1 MEEPTAK
8 RIRKTST
15 GFENN
20 TVESYENPMD
30 SNIYLNYDILRIV
43 FRYLNVKELER
54 AAMVCRFWLKAAN
67 HEKYT
72 RGPDCFIEHHLHFTD
87 KTRFIE
93 KSRIKPTIG
102 FFFIPYKTLYGIHEL
117 IIKILPSNCS
127 AVMLYTFGTI
137 INERLELSDDTRVD
151 DTEFRNI
158 VCALLPEI
166 ADVKINSL
174 ILCTE
179 YKQPGSLLV
188 PSELLLEFQN
198 HVRKLIDMIKET
210 PIPNQDESTCFIYLC
225 NDLCNEFI
233 HLSKPLLKAVQE
245 YSGIDRITSVW
256 GGVMKWPL
264 STACFR
270 VVLITGSIQSWSV
283 VVDGR
288 YTTEEQVTKKLR
300 LFKNQVKLKKH
311 SVGFIFSC
319 LDRKNVLE
327 KPDSTI
333 FKTLFPEVSLVGCFD
348 DKAVGKNTMDHEMGS
363 RRDWEIDEQTTTFML
378 LTYG

>member
-1 MEEPTAK
+1 MEEPTAN

-15 GFENN
+15 GSENN

-43 FRYLNVKELER
+43 FTYLNVKDLGR
-54 AAMVCRFWLKAAN
+54 AAMVCRFWLQAAN

-93 KSRIKPTIG
+93 KLRIKPTIG
-102 FFFIPYKTLYGIHEL
+102 FFFIPYETLYGIH
-117 IIKILPSNCS
+117 
-127 AVMLYTFGTI
+127 
-137 INERLELSDDTRVD
+137 
-151 DTEFRNI
+151 
-158 VCALLPEI
+158 EI

-174 ILCTE
+174 NLCTE

-188 PSELLLEFQN
+188 PAELLLEFQN
-198 HVRKLIDMIKET
+198 HVRKLVDMFKET
-210 PIPNQDESTCFIYLC
+210 PIPNQDESTCFIFLS
-225 NDLCNEFI
+225 NDMCNEFI
-233 HLSKPLLKAVQE
+233 HLSKPLLKVMQE
-245 YSGIDRITSVW
+245 YRRIDRIPSVW

-264 STACFR
+264 STGCFR

-288 YTTEEQVTKKLR
+288 TEEQVTKKLR
-300 LFKNQVKLKKH
+300 LFKNQIKLKKH

-319 LDRKNVLE
+319 KNVLE
-327 KPDSTI
+327 KPEMESTI
-333 FKTLFPEVSLVGCFD
+333 FKTLFPEVSLVGCFGH
-348 DKAVGKNTMDHEMGS
+348 KAIGKNTMLIDEMDNEMGS

-378 LTYG
+378 LTYS